1 MSEVREQSNK
11 EGRLWFLGV
20 DAEEYTGEL
29 PEARSRLCVCRDS
42 FLMTFVTSGI
52 SLAGSR
58 QSSIAPN
65 AVESREAPPNTTV
78 SVSSQ
83 RHPEQLPEVLVV
95 PREKTPTCREPARD
109 IPLVTKVMRKGA
121 RHTQRRDRASGVP
134 PDILEHLPPKKP
146 ESAYFI
152 ALCSHL

>member
-83 RHPEQLPEVLVV
+83 RHPEQLPEVTGTS
-95 PREKTPTCREPARD
+95 REYYESEVAQSCPTLCDPMGSTLHQA
-109 IPLVTKVMRKGA
+109 
-121 RHTQRRDRASGVP
+121 P
-134 PDILEHLPPKKP
+134 PFMAFSRQE
-146 ESAYFI
+146 F
-152 ALCSHL
+152 

>member
-83 RHPEQLPEVLVV
+83 RHPEQLLRSPAQVEGTQGLLPQPEKDLKS
-95 PREKTPTCREPARD
+95 PSSTRLEAGFPYHDSRAMTRSPSPCAWTPDFP
-109 IPLVTKVMRKGA
+109 GA
-121 RHTQRRDRASGVP
+121 T
-134 PDILEHLPPKKP
+134 
-146 ESAYFI
+146 
-152 ALCSHL
+152 

>member
-83 RHPEQLPEVLVV
+83 RHPEQLPEVTGTFL
-95 PREKTPTCREPARD
+95 
-109 IPLVTKVMRKGA
+109 I
-121 RHTQRRDRASGVP
+121 HRRTG
-134 PDILEHLPPKKP
+134 
-146 ESAYFI
+146 
-152 ALCSHL
+152 SHLHRDTSLSLGRTAPSGSSSLQGTGDTREHGSAVGSGAALLG